1 MTNSF
6 KTVALVGLFTD
17 SRVAEPMIRL
27 AEYLAN
33 AGITVLSNAA
43 TADAL
48 SARAVADNALSS
60 NADLIIAIGGDGTM
74 LHAAGLAAGG
84 DVPLLGINRGRLGFL
99 ADVSPV
105 DMLESL
111 GQVLAG
117 NYTSESRLQ
126 LQAKITAA
134 DGSQKTALALND
146 VVLQRRE
153 TGRMLDF
160 ETRIAKKYVNTHMG
174 DGLIAATPTGSTA
187 YALSCGGPIIQPR
200 LDAIVVVPI
209 CPHTLSDRPIVIPAD
224 QEIEVKLLPREDT
237 KAEISVD
244 GHTLGEF
251 GPDDK
256 LLIGEAE
263 HRITLIHP
271 PGYDF
276 YEILRSK
283 LHWGRNVRVQ
293 HPPPDPDHS

>member
-1 MTNSF
+1 MNNSF

-27 AEYLAN
+27 ANYLAK
-33 AGITVLSNAA
+33 AGITVLAN
-43 TADAL
+43 TDIADTL
-48 SARAVADNALSS
+48 SARAVADDALAR
-60 NADLIIAIGGDGTM
+60 NADLIIAVGGDGTM
-74 LHAAGLAAGG
+74 LHAAGLAATV

-99 ADVSPV
+99 ADVSPA
-105 DMLESL
+105 DMLKSL
-111 GQVLAG
+111 DQVLGG

-126 LQAKITAA
+126 LEAKVTAA
-134 DGSQKTALALND
+134 DGSEKTALALND

-187 YALSCGGPIIQPR
+187 YALSCGGPIIQPQ

-209 CPHTLSDRPIVIPAD
+209 CPHTLSDRPIVIPAN
-224 QEIEVKLLPREDT
+224 QEIEVQLLAREDT
-237 KAEISVD
+237 KAEVSVD
-244 GHTLGEF
+244 GHTLGEIT
-251 GPDDK
+251 PDDSLMIRESK
-256 LLIGEAE
+256 

-283 LHWGRNVRVQ
+283 LHWGRDVRIRQ
-293 HPPPDPDHS
+293 SKD

>member
-1 MTNSF
+1 
-6 KTVALVGLFTD
+6 
-17 SRVAEPMIRL
+17 MIRL

-33 AGITVLSNAA
+33 AGITVLANAA

-60 NADLIIAIGGDGTM
+60 DADLIIAIGGDGTM

-256 LLIGEAE
+256 LVIGEAE

-293 HPPPDPDHS
+293 HPPPGPDHS

>member
-60 NADLIIAIGGDGTM
+60 DADLIIAIGGDGTM

-99 ADVSPV
+99 ADVSPL

-111 GQVLAG
+111 GQVLGG

-126 LQAKITAA
+126 LEAKITAT

-153 TGRMLDF
+153 TGRMLEF

-237 KAEISVD
+237 RAEVSVD

-256 LLIGEAE
+256 LVIGEAE

-293 HPPPDPDHS
+293 RPPLKG

>member
-60 NADLIIAIGGDGTM
+60 DADLIIAIGGDGTM

-99 ADVSPV
+99 ADVSPL

-111 GQVLAG
+111 GQVLGG

-126 LQAKITAA
+126 LEAKITAT

-237 KAEISVD
+237 RAEVSVD

-256 LLIGEAE
+256 LVIGEAE

-293 HPPPDPDHS
+293 RPPLKG